1 MDSTLVTSERRH
13 SIEIIRLNRPEKLN
27 ALTRGMILALSDS
40 FKRIEEEPDL
50 RAVII
55 SGSGDKAFCVGTDI
69 DELATTEDQARA
81 REISERGQ
89 ALCNQVENCGVPV
102 IAAVNG
108 IAAGGGC
115 ELALACHIRLAS
127 TNAQF
132 SLPETK
138 LGIVPAYG
146 GTRGLARELGH
157 GRALEMMLTGRS
169 LLAEEALQFGLINR
183 VTTASDLLMETE
195 ALASEIANLAPL
207 AIRACLQ
214 AVIKGEELPLAEGL
228 RLEAELFASLFTTA
242 DMREGTGAF
251 LEKRQPR
258 FTGK

>member
-1 MDSTLVTSERRH
+1 MDSTLVTTERRD

-27 ALTRGMILALSDS
+27 ALTGGMILALSDR
-40 FKRIEEEPDL
+40 FKRIEEESDL
-50 RAVII
+50 RAVILT
-55 SGSGDKAFCVGTDI
+55 GYGDKAFCVGTDI
-69 DELATTEDQARA
+69 EELATTEAHERA

-89 ALCNQVENCGVPV
+89 ALCNQIENCAVPV

-127 TNAQF
+127 MNAQF

-138 LGIVPAYG
+138 LGVVPTYG
-146 GTRGLARELGH
+146 GTRRLARELGH
-157 GRALEMMLTGRS
+157 GRALEMMLTGRI

-183 VTTASDLLMETE
+183 VTTDSDLMKEAE
-195 ALASEIANLAPL
+195 ALACEIANLAPL

-214 AVIKGEELPLAEGL
+214 AVIKGGELSLVEGL

-242 DMREGTGAF
+242 DMREGTRAF
-251 LEKRQPR
+251 LEKREPR